1 MRVEIWAVAA
11 TALTLTGCSGSTI
24 VNNDEPRPE
33 PPPAPAPAPPPLSG
47 TNLVNGFFY
56 GAPVNGVTQYFFT
69 TPSGRWQCA
78 IVPRVQAGC
87 QATGGDGLD
96 IPGAPE
102 TVLDAAGEETAPTAV
117 VVGRDGDPAF
127 IAVEGTPFAPD
138 PGPANTLGFN
148 QVLAVAG
155 FRCNVQEVSGI
166 SCVSERSR
174 RGFTFSAEGF
184 TPQYVD
190 VPAGA
195 PITPPTSPTG

>member
-1 MRVEIWAVAA
+1 MRVELWAVAA
-11 TALTLTGCSGSTI
+11 ALALTGCGGPTV

-33 PPPAPAPAPPPLSG
+33 TPQAAPPPPPPLNN
-47 TNLVNGFFY
+47 TNLVNGFYY
-56 GAPVNGVTQYFFT
+56 GAPVNGTTQYFFT
-69 TPSGRWQCA
+69 TPSGRWQCH

-87 QATGGDGLD
+87 QATGGDDLD

-102 TVLDAAGEETAPTAV
+102 TVLDATGEEATPNAV
-117 VVGRDGDPAF
+117 VVSRDGDPAF

-155 FRCNVQEVSGI
+155 FRCNVQEATGI

-184 TPQYVD
+184 MPQYVD